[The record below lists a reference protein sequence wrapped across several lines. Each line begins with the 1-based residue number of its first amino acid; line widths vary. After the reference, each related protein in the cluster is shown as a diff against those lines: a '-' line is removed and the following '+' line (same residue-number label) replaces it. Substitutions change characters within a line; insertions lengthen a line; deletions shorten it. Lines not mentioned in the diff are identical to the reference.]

1 MPAGNYDNRFA
12 LRIGGYP
19 ITDANGRRQYTIFVA
34 GDMLHIHGLVQ
45 GDNITVVSPTGQLVV
60 QARATDT
67 SFITPLPIVSG
78 YVVKVN
84 DHAQKVLR

>member
-1 MPAGNYDNRFA
+1 MSKTFYEFLCEEQAAGRLQTYFN
-12 LRIGGYP
+12 
-19 ITDANGRRQYTIFVA
+19 A
-34 GDMLHIHGLVQ
+34 GVMLHIHGLIQ
-45 GDNITVVSPTGQLVV
+45 GDRITVVSPTGQLVV

-67 SFITPLPIVSG
+67 SFITPLPVVSG